1 MEDKNLH
8 VSQRMKQLMK
18 PIEQQIMMCDDR
30 EDMLMLA
37 CGMLQR
43 TREIFDL
50 TLGPRGRM
58 KMFEE
63 YTKDEGIH

>member
-1 MEDKNLH
+1 MENKNLH